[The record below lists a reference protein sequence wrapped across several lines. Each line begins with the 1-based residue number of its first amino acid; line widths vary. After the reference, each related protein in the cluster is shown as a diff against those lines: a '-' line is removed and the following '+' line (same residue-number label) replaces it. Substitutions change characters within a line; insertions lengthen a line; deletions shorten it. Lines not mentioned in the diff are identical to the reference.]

1 MCAVFGSFDTSM
13 FEVLYE
19 ANKQRGNFAS
29 SIVSLSDDDQFIRK
43 KKGDINFD
51 KYTHEPAAN
60 YFLGHVQAPTSA
72 KRTWEYDTSHPF
84 ESLSWLVSHNGV
96 LTNHKKV
103 KREYCNFIQNNV
115 DTAVIANTLEHF
127 TQTEHGKGTVIVNPV
142 PIIKKTLQLLSG
154 TYALSIV
161 FCDTNEVFLARSGSI
176 LHCNTKGDYSTMPG
190 TGFKEIPEG
199 VIVKLNNR
207 TRRWNKV
214 GKFKH
219 DSPFSFI

>member
-1 MCAVFGSFDTSM
+1 MCAIFGSFDTSM

-51 KYTHEPAAN
+51 KFN
-60 YFLGHVQAPTSA
+60 YAG
-72 KRTWEYDTSHPF
+72 KKNIE
-84 ESLSWLVSHNGV
+84 SHNGV

>member
-1 MCAVFGSFDTSM
+1 MCAIFGSFDTSM

-19 ANKQRGNFAS
+19 ANKKRGNFAS
-29 SIVSLSDDDQFIRK
+29 SIISLSNDDQFVRK
-43 KKGDINFD
+43 KQGNIDFD
-51 KYTHEPAAN
+51 KHTYEPSAT

-84 ESLSWLVSHNGV
+84 ESLSWMVSHNGV

-103 KREYCNFIQNNV
+103 KRQYCSFLDNNI
-115 DTAVIANTLEHF
+115 DTAVIVNTLEYF
-127 TQTEHGKGTVIVNPV
+127 TQKEHSNGVITVNPV
-142 PIIKKTLQLLSG
+142 SIIKKTLEVLAG
-154 TYALSIV
+154 TFALSMV

-176 LHCNTKGDYSTMPG
+176 LHRNTRGSYSTMAG
-190 TGFKEIPEG
+190 TGFKELPEG
-199 VIVKLNNR
+199 VIVKLN
-207 TRRWNKV
+207 TKTSRWNKV